1 MPSSCWNTLKF
12 CQRPE
17 VPGTYKKKIPPLDLR
32 KNLRA
37 TAGNLKIN
45 EQSKYQSVQERF
57 SFGQFHFFI
66 HRYRE
71 KARNMELLNF

>member
-12 CQRPE
+12 CRRPE
-17 VPGTYKKKIPPLDLR
+17 VPY
-32 KNLRA
+32 LRA

-66 HRYRE
+66 HRY
-71 KARNMELLNF
+71 

>member
-1 MPSSCWNTLKF
+1 MS
-12 CQRPE
+12 QE
-17 VPGTYKKKIPPLDLR
+17 
-32 KNLRA
+32 KNLLA